1 MKRFILLALLAL
13 ATTFVACDKEPEV
26 VDPEVPEEK
35 PDDKPEETPTAPVL
49 RLSQNS
55 VEFEAEGGE
64 VSITYTI
71 ENPIEGE
78 SVVVSATADWLTV
91 DSSTEGT
98 ITLTATENTKAEG
111 RTAEVSI
118 EYKDSTGHT
127 IAVSQSEREVT
138 GPTFE
143 INFSDIYYDNFTVQI
158 LPSDPS
164 ITFYFNTMERSLYET
179 FESDEALYQSEMVA
193 LKAEAE
199 NIYLTFEE
207 LLESRL
213 YKGEKWQ
220 AVNQLR
226 AETEYVFFVFG
237 LTKRGERTSSI
248 SYDVVT
254 TTAEPTID
262 MTFEIEVTEYHHTMN
277 ISITPERKREAYVWD
292 VFTKEDIEARMMAE
306 GLSSPA
312 ECYAPIMK
320 ERVEKALAEGG
331 SIESFYNSVKVKG
344 TKWGLQYECAPS
356 TEYYVMAAALNK
368 SCVPGAVT
376 FVEYTSEPMATPGCS
391 DNEISVS
398 LTNPTATY
406 AQLNGEA
413 SNMDPFIV
421 LVLPTTLADTLSDEE
436 LFAYFQANYTG
447 DEIIQHTYEGSFTS
461 FANNLTPST
470 AYTAV
475 AFGYEDEVMT
485 TTYVARSESVTT
497 LAE

>member
-91 DSSTEGT
+91 DSSTEGSLSLT
-98 ITLTATENTKAEG
+98 ASKNTQSAERTTTLTIG
-111 RTAEVSI
+111 
-118 EYKDSTGHT
+118 YKSADSVE
-127 IAVSQSEREVT
+127 INVKQQKSD

-143 INFSDIYYDNFTVQI
+143 INFSDIYHDNFTVQI

-164 ITFYFNTMERSLYET
+164 ITFYFNTMERSL
-179 FESDEALYQSEMVA
+179 FESFESEEALFQSEMAAV
-193 LKAEAE
+193 KAEAE
-199 NIYLTFEE
+199 SIYLSFGE

-213 YKGEKWQ
+213 YRGEKWQ
-220 AVNQLR
+220 AVNQLK

-237 LTKRGERTSSI
+237 LTKSAERTSSV

-262 MTFEIEVTEYHHTMN
+262 MTFTIEVTEYHHTMN
-277 ISITPERKREAYVWD
+277 ITITPARKREAYVWD
-292 VFTKEDIEARMMAE
+292 VFTKEEIEERMMAE

-320 ERVEKALAEGG
+320 ERVAKAAGEGVTLEEYYYSVIQKG
-331 SIESFYNSVKVKG
+331 S
-344 TKWGLQYECAPS
+344 KWGLQYECEPS
-356 TEYYVMAAALNK
+356 TDYYVMAAALNK

-376 FVEYTSEPMATPGCS
+376 LIEYTSEPMATPGSS
-391 DNEISVS
+391 DNEIKVS

-421 LVLPTTLADTLSDEE
+421 LVLPTSLADTLSDEE
-436 LFAYFQANYTG
+436 MFAYFQENYTG
-447 DEIIQHTYEGSFTS
+447 DAIIQNTYEGSFTS